1 MATPAQIK
9 KRDKYADKPKQVINN
24 NIRLDLGE
32 FNQVSLEVLNSD
44 DYVRTFNR
52 ALAKDSD
59 NEFTRAGGAYWF
71 KNKEEALTTLLK
83 K

>member
-1 MATPAQIK
+1 MATQNQIK
-9 KRDKYADKPKQVINN
+9 KRHKYADKNPQIKKGD
-24 NIRLDLGE
+24 IRLNLGE

-44 DYVRTFNR
+44 DYFRTFKR
-52 ALAKDSD
+52 ALSKDSD

-71 KNKEEALTTLLK
+71 NNKEEALTTLLK